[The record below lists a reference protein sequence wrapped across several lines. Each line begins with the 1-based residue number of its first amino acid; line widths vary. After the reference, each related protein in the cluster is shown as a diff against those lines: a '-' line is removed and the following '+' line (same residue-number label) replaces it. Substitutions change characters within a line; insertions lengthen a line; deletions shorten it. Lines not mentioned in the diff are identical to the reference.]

1 MPSKRKE
8 DSRVKPRGAHEWE
21 KLIRVKGWMDE
32 VRIKTLL

>member
-8 DSRVKPRGAHEWE
+8 DSRVKPRGAHQGE
-21 KLIRVKGWMDE
+21 GWIGMDE